1 MNCVQHPQATAAAFC
16 RSCGKALCAE
26 CERDVRG
33 VIYCED
39 CLAQR
44 LQDPVAAAALKSPA
58 GAPPEGHGPSP
69 GLAAAL
75 GFIPG
80 VGAMYNGQFAK
91 GIVHVLIFA
100 CLVWMSDNLSGFFGV
115 FIPFFIF
122 YMVFEAYKTAQARLH
137 GEPLPDPF
145 GLEQFFTGSSPLA
158 RPAAGHPVPP
168 PSGAPP
174 VTPPAPGANAPAEGF
189 VPNAQPGM
197 TPPVVPP
204 APSEPYLAWP
214 GRSGSNAPVGA
225 IVLIGLGLLFL
236 LDNLGLMRFHWV
248 SNFWPVILIVVG
260 VWLFEKRWRR

>member
-1 MNCVQHPQATAAAFC
+1 MNCVQHPQTPAAAFC
-16 RSCGKALCAE
+16 RSCGKALCPE

-44 LQDPVAAAALKSPA
+44 LGDPVAAAAIK
-58 GAPPEGHGPSP
+58 GAPGTTPSRGPSP

-122 YMVFEAYKTAQARLH
+122 YMVFEAYKTAQAKER

-145 GLEQFFTGSSPLA
+145 GLEQFFTGNIPGYRSTVYPN
-158 RPAAGHPVPP
+158 
-168 PSGAPP
+168 PP
-174 VTPPAPGANAPAEGF
+174 VTNPPAAANVNPGVEAGMNIPAAPVVPTAYVPPQVAPAE
-189 VPNAQPGM
+189 
-197 TPPVVPP
+197 
-204 APSEPYLAWP
+204 PS
-214 GRSGSNAPVGA
+214 RSNAPIGA
-225 IVLIGLGLLFL
+225 IVLIGLGFLFL
-236 LDNLGLMRFHWV
+236 LDNLGWMRFHWV
-248 SNFWPVILIVVG
+248 TNFWPVILIVVG

>member
-1 MNCVQHPQATAAAFC
+1 MNCVQHPEATAVAFC
-16 RSCGKALCAE
+16 RSCGKALCNE

-58 GAPPEGHGPSP
+58 GVPPEGRGPSP

-145 GLEQFFTGSSPLA
+145 GLEQFFTGASPTG
-158 RPAAGHPVPP
+158 RPMAGSAVNPPAGTAPVNAPEAGANSAAQNFVPGTQPGTVPP
-168 PSGAPP
+168 PS
-174 VTPPAPGANAPAEGF
+174 
-189 VPNAQPGM
+189 
-197 TPPVVPP
+197 
-204 APSEPYLAWP
+204 EPYFAWP
-214 GRSGSNAPVGA
+214 GRSRSNAPVGA
-225 IVLIGLGLLFL
+225 IVLIGLGVLFL

-248 SNFWPVILIVVG
+248 TNFWPVILIVVG

>member
-1 MNCVQHPQATAAAFC
+1 MNCVQHPQTPAIAYC

-44 LQDPVAAAALKSPA
+44 LGDPVAAAAIKSTP
-58 GAPPEGHGPSP
+58 GTTPSRGPSP

-91 GIVHVLIFA
+91 GIVHVLVFA
-100 CLVWMSDNLSGFFGV
+100 CLVWMSDNLSGFFGI

-122 YMVFEAYKTAQARLH
+122 YMVFEAYKTAQARERGL
-137 GEPLPDPF
+137 PLPDPF
-145 GLEQFFTGSSPLA
+145 GVEQFLTGNFPGYRSTVQPTPGVVYPP
-158 RPAAGHPVPP
+158 RAANT
-168 PSGAPP
+168 SAPP
-174 VTPPAPGANAPAEGF
+174 ADVNAPGAS
-189 VPNAQPGM
+189 
-197 TPPVVPP
+197 VVPP
-204 APSEPYLAWP
+204 AYVPPPGTPPPQVVPAEPS
-214 GRSGSNAPVGA
+214 RSNAPIGA
-225 IVLIGLGLLFL
+225 IVLIGLGVLFL
-236 LDNLGLMRFHWV
+236 LDNLGWMRFHWV
-248 SNFWPVILIVVG
+248 TNFWPVILIVVG

>member
-1 MNCVQHPQATAAAFC
+1 MNCAQHPQTAAVAYC
-16 RSCGKALCAE
+16 RSCGKPLCAE

-39 CLAQR
+39 CLAHR
-44 LQDPVAAAALKSPA
+44 LQDPVAAAAIKSPGGPA
-58 GAPPEGHGPSP
+58 EPRGGPSP

-145 GLEQFFTGSSPLA
+145 GLEQFFTGGAGVPRYASSPTA
-158 RPAAGHPVPP
+158 VNAVGTVNPVV
-168 PSGAPP
+168 GD
-174 VTPPAPGANAPAEGF
+174 VNAPANA
-189 VPNAQPGM
+189 VITPPIVQAQPAM
-197 TPPVVPP
+197 PERTH
-204 APSEPYLAWP
+204 
-214 GRSGSNAPVGA
+214 SNAPIGA
-225 IVLIGLGLLFL
+225 IILIGLGFLFL
-236 LDNLGLMRFHWV
+236 LDNLGWLRFHWV
-248 SNFWPVILIVVG
+248 NNFWPVILIVVG
-260 VWLFEKRWRR
+260 VWLFERRWRR

>member
-1 MNCVQHPQATAAAFC
+1 MNCVQHPQVPAVAYC

-39 CLAQR
+39 CLAKR
-44 LQDPVAAAALKSPA
+44 LQDPVAAAAIKSQPQPA
-58 GAPPEGHGPSP
+58 DSHVPSP

-100 CLVWMSDNLSGFFGV
+100 CLVWMSDNLSGFFGI

-122 YMVFEAYKTAQARLH
+122 YMVFEAYKTAQARQR

-145 GLEQFFTGSSPLA
+145 GLEQFFTGASPQRPMA
-158 RPAAGHPVPP
+158 GTNPAVVNPRVAGVNPPAAAGALALTPVQ
-168 PSGAPP
+168 P
-174 VTPPAPGANAPAEGF
+174 VGQAQPAP
-189 VPNAQPGM
+189 
-197 TPPVVPP
+197 T
-204 APSEPYLAWP
+204 Y
-214 GRSGSNAPVGA
+214 SNAPIGA
-225 IVLIGLGLLFL
+225 IILIGLGVLFL
-236 LDNLGLMRFHWV
+236 LDNIGMLRFHWV
-248 SNFWPVILIVVG
+248 SNFWPVILIAVG

>member
-1 MNCVQHPQATAAAFC
+1 MNCAQHPQTAAVAYC
-16 RSCGKALCAE
+16 RSCGKPLCAE

-39 CLAQR
+39 CLAHR
-44 LQDPVAAAALKSPA
+44 LQDPVAAAAIKSPS
-58 GAPPEGHGPSP
+58 GSTEPRGGPSP

-122 YMVFEAYKTAQARLH
+122 YMVFEAYKTAQARLR

-145 GLEQFFTGSSPLA
+145 GLEQFFTGAPSAVRYPT
-158 RPAAGHPVPP
+158 P
-168 PSGAPP
+168 PSPANPGGAVNPS
-174 VTPPAPGANAPAEGF
+174 VAEVNAPGNAVVAPA
-189 VPNAQPGM
+189 
-197 TPPVVPP
+197 VVQT
-204 APSEPYLAWP
+204 APE
-214 GRSGSNAPVGA
+214 RTHSNAPIGA
-225 IVLIGLGLLFL
+225 IILIGLGFLFL
-236 LDNLGLMRFHWV
+236 LDNLGWLRFHWV
-248 SNFWPVILIVVG
+248 NNFWPVILIVVG

>member
-1 MNCVQHPQATAAAFC
+1 MNCVQHPDKPAAAYC

-44 LQDPVAAAALKSPA
+44 LGDPVAAAAIKGTPA
-58 GAPPEGHGPSP
+58 AVPSRGPSP

-91 GIVHVLIFA
+91 GIVHVLVFA
-100 CLVWMSDNLSGFFGV
+100 CLVWMSDNLSGFFGI

-122 YMVFEAYKTAQARLH
+122 YMVFEAYKTAQARERGL
-137 GEPLPDPF
+137 PLPDPF
-145 GLEQFFTGSSPLA
+145 GVEQFLTGNVPGYKSTVQPNPGSVYPP
-158 RPAAGHPVPP
+158 PAANAAVPPTDMNAPGAPPTYVPP
-168 PSGAPP
+168 PGTTAPE
-174 VTPPAPGANAPAEGF
+174 AAPAE
-189 VPNAQPGM
+189 
-197 TPPVVPP
+197 
-204 APSEPYLAWP
+204 PS
-214 GRSGSNAPVGA
+214 RSNAPIGA
-225 IVLIGLGLLFL
+225 IVLIGLGVLFL
-236 LDNLGLMRFHWV
+236 LDNLGWMRFHWV
-248 SNFWPVILIVVG
+248 TNFWPVILIVVG

>member
-1 MNCVQHPQATAAAFC
+1 MNCVNHQQTPAIAYC

-44 LQDPVAAAALKSPA
+44 LGDPVAAAAIK
-58 GAPPEGHGPSP
+58 GAPATTTSRAPSP

-100 CLVWMSDNLSGFFGV
+100 CLVWMSDNLSGFFGI

-122 YMVFEAYKTAQARLH
+122 YMVFEAYKTAQARERGL
-137 GEPLPDPF
+137 PPPDPF
-145 GLEQFFTGSSPLA
+145 GLEQFFTGNIPGYRSTVYPNVPA
-158 RPAAGHPVPP
+158 GTAPPAANVSP
-168 PSGAPP
+168 GAPAD
-174 VTPPAPGANAPAEGF
+174 VNAPAA
-189 VPNAQPGM
+189 PI
-197 TPPVVPP
+197 VPP
-204 APSEPYLAWP
+204 YVPPQGTVMPVAEVPPEPS
-214 GRSGSNAPVGA
+214 RSNAPIGA
-225 IVLIGLGLLFL
+225 IVLIGLGVLFL
-236 LDNLGLMRFHWV
+236 LDNLGWMRFHWV
-248 SNFWPVILIVVG
+248 TNFWPVILIVVG
-260 VWLFEKRWRR
+260 AWLFEKRWRR

>member
-1 MNCVQHPQATAAAFC
+1 MNCVQHPEATAAAFC

-58 GAPPEGHGPSP
+58 GAAPEGHGPSP

-91 GIVHVLIFA
+91 GMVHVLIFA

-137 GEPLPDPF
+137 GQPLPDPF
-145 GLEQFFTGSSPLA
+145 GLEQFFTGAFPST
-158 RPAAGHPVPP
+158 RPVP
-168 PSGAPP
+168 GTP
-174 VTPPAPGANAPAEGF
+174 VTPPVPGTNTPAEGF
-189 VPNAQPGM
+189 VPNAQPGT
-197 TPPVVPP
+197 TPPIAPP
-204 APSEPYLAWP
+204 ALPSEPYTGWS
-214 GRSGSNAPVGA
+214 GRSRSNAPIGA
-225 IVLIGLGLLFL
+225 IVLIGLGVLFL

-248 SNFWPVILIVVG
+248 TNFWPVILIVVG
-260 VWLFEKRWRR
+260 VWLFQKRWRR